1 MAAEAVDEEHQ
12 RWLDSG
18 WRQGSLITA
27 ADLVGA
33 PVSWWPSTP
42 TPDADT
48 DLAVVI
54 TQTCDLVHHDQGKE
68 PVVEFILVRQ
78 PKTTSDRFRRGRHPR
93 ILQFDVAGPQPPL
106 REAVITHRGWMPR
119 DVLLRIEPIG
129 AVASADLPSLQAWL
143 GNRYTRKA
151 MPDAFWE
158 RLRDKKQQKTLRAVL
173 EACGADVI
181 EVFIALI
188 PREEELP
195 PGTPYTV
202 AVKVAVP
209 RGVKTDAAAHRRVAE
224 DVLEPLIGLFKKAED
239 FILLTDDCEVT
250 GAHELS
256 LELRIELE
264 TLDYS
269 YTPLDDDAG

>member
-18 WRQGSLITA
+18 WRQGSLIIA
-27 ADLVGA
+27 GDLVGA

-42 TPDADT
+42 ALDANT

-54 TQTCDLVHHDQGKE
+54 TQTCDLVHHDQEKE

-78 PKTTSDRFRRGRHPR
+78 PKTASDRFRRGRHPR
-93 ILQFDVAGPQPPL
+93 ILQFDVAGPQPPV

-119 DVLLRIEPIG
+119 DALLTMKPIG
-129 AVASADLPSLQAWL
+129 DVASEDLPSLQTWL

-158 RLRDKKQQKTLRAVL
+158 RLSDKKQRKTLMAVL

-181 EVFIALI
+181 NVFISLE
-188 PREEELP
+188 PRETELP
-195 PGTPYTV
+195 AGTPYVV

-209 RGVKTDAAAHRRVAE
+209 RGVKQDAVAHRRVAQ
-224 DVLEPLIGLFKKAED
+224 DVLEPLMELFEKSGGFA
-239 FILLTDDCEVT
+239 LLTDECEVI
-250 GAHELS
+250 GANELT
-256 LELRIELE
+256 LDLLMELE
-264 TLDYS
+264 TLDDS